1 MTKKCGKCANSRK
14 IAIGAV
20 FCSLFGITI
29 RAEHENCRYWSEV
42 TNEQIREPEDR
53 SQRDS
58 V

>member
-1 MTKKCGKCANSRK
+1 MTEKCGKCANGRK

-20 FCSLFGITI
+20 FCLLFGITI
-29 RAEHENCRYWSEV
+29 RAEHEGCRYCSEV
-42 TNEQIREPEDR
+42 MNEQIREPENG

>member
-20 FCSLFGITI
+20 FCILFGITI
-29 RAEHENCRYWSEV
+29 RAEHEGCRYCSEDR
-42 TNEQIREPEDR
+42 NEQIREPEDR
-53 SQRDS
+53 NQRDS